1 MTLVRGHGPPC
12 VSAPFLNLSSL
23 DLDFPMPKTKTR
35 AFGLLLI
42 CASAGGAIAAACG
55 DPMGAGAAFVNEDA
69 SIPIGEGG
77 TTPPFADA
85 SFEDGPGRKLTI
97 QPADSTLDVSA
108 AGATVKFTAL
118 LDGSPVP
125 VTWNLDSALAG
136 RIDGAGV
143 FTANAQTAGVVTVFA
158 ESAGHVKGQ
167 TTLTVKLHLSDNPG
181 GVDPGTQG
189 QLKGGGTAD
198 GTFAWLY
205 PYDQTVFPRGL
216 MPPTLQFKGVAATAY
231 YVKITSKLLSYE
243 GFYAGN
249 SPLRVAWTPALW
261 ATVTQSAQA
270 SDPVKVEITKAS
282 TGGAGGALLITG
294 PIAESW
300 TVAQG
305 SLKGIVYYNTY
316 DSPLAQGDGGADG
329 GNNDQGAVMRIKPGA
344 SVPEVLIGGAARGS
358 CTVCHTISAD
368 GTTMTASAGHKYDAV
383 YAISNDASAPSAPV
397 SQQPDNTYAFGAL
410 TPDGKYLLS
419 CGASALDAGPDAE
432 AGGPPANG
440 EFGPNVVSMTHDL
453 DTKLF
458 DTKTGTVIEPQIL
471 GGAVKKALMPAFSPD
486 GKRVAFMHYEQS
498 KGTGLSVLDFD
509 QPTHTFS
516 NLSLVVSDNS
526 VTFGWPSF
534 LPDGKQFVY
543 MVGDRDDY
551 ATWRGG
557 SGELLVADV
566 AAKSATK
573 LKVLNGVLG
582 GKVYLQDPGEI
593 FMNYEPTVLPVAEGG
608 YYWVVFTSRRKFG
621 NTITDPDPSDSVR
634 KKLWVAAI
642 DINAPANADP
652 SHPAFFLEGQELAS
666 GNLRGFWALE
676 PCRQNGNGCASGS
689 DCCSGFCRQDTSDG
703 GAGAFVCVTP
713 PPTCAHEDE
722 KCTKASDCCD
732 QPLGFDCINGRCA
745 RPTPR

>member
-1 MTLVRGHGPPC
+1 M
-12 VSAPFLNLSSL
+12 
-23 DLDFPMPKTKTR
+23 FPKKTR
-35 AFGLLLI
+35 TLGLLLI
-42 CASAGGAIAAACG
+42 CASTAGAVAAACG
-55 DPMGAGAAFVNEDA
+55 DPGATAAVFVGDDA
-69 SIPIGEGG
+69 SFPVGEGG
-77 TTPPFADA
+77 TTPPFSDA
-85 SFEDGPGRKLTI
+85 SPDDGPARTLTI
-97 QPADSTLDVSA
+97 QPADSTFDVTA
-108 AGATVKFTAL
+108 AGQTTTLTAL
-118 LDGSPVP
+118 LDGAPVR
-125 VTWNLDSALAG
+125 VTWNLDSALTG
-136 RIDGAGV
+136 TIDGAGV
-143 FTANAQTAGVVTVFA
+143 FTANAQAAGVVTVFA
-158 ESAGHVKGQ
+158 ETAAHVKGQ
-167 TTLTVKLHLSDNPG
+167 TTLTVRLHVTDNPG

-189 QLKGGGTAD
+189 QLKGGGSAD
-198 GTFAWLY
+198 GTFGWLY

-216 MPPTLQFKGVAATAY
+216 LPPTLQFKGVAATAY
-231 YVKITSKLLSYE
+231 YVKVTSKLLTYE
-243 GFYAGN
+243 GFYAG
-249 SPLRVAWTPALW
+249 SDPLRVAWTPTLW
-261 ATVTQSAQA
+261 KTVTESALA
-270 SDPVKVEITKAS
+270 NDPVKVEITKAS
-282 TGGAGGALLITG
+282 ASGGDAGALAITG
-294 PIAESW
+294 PISESW

-316 DSPLAQGDGGADG
+316 DSPLAQGDAGGGPDP
-329 GNNDQGAVMRIKPGA
+329 NQGAVMRIKPGA
-344 SVPEVLIGGAARGS
+344 VVPEVFLGGAARGS
-358 CTVCHTISAD
+358 CTVCHTVSAD
-368 GTTMTASAGHKYDAV
+368 GTTMSAAAGHKYDAT
-383 YAISNDASAPSAPV
+383 YTISSDASAPSAPL
-397 SQQPDNTYAFGAL
+397 SQKPDNTYSFGAL
-410 TPDGKYLLS
+410 TPDGQYLLS
-419 CGASALDAGPDAE
+419 CGASALDGGPDAE
-432 AGGPPANG
+432 AGAPPASG
-440 EFGPNVVSMTHDL
+440 EFGPNVVSMTYDL

-458 DTKTGTVIEPQIL
+458 DTKTGNVVLAQIL

-486 GKRVAFMHYEQS
+486 GKRVAFLHYEQT

-516 NLSLVVSDNS
+516 NLQLVVSDS
-526 VTFGWPSF
+526 TVTFGWPSF

-566 AAKSATK
+566 PTKNATK

-621 NTITDPDPSDSVR
+621 NTITDPDPTDSVR

-652 SHPAFFLEGQELAS
+652 SHPAFYLEGQELAS

-676 PCRQNGNGCASGS
+676 PCRQTGNDCTSGS
-689 DCCSGFCRQDTSDG
+689 DCCTGFCRQAGD
-703 GAGAFVCVTP
+703 AGAFSCVAP

-732 QPLGFDCINGRCA
+732 QTLGFDCINGRCA